1 MLKKKIS
8 ILALVLALMLTVTA
22 CGGNK
27 GGNTGGTDAAN
38 GGDKE
43 SEVILRANNG
53 SEPGSLDPQLAMGTH
68 ESWIL
73 DHTFE
78 GLMKYDQEGKLVP
91 GMAVDFPEISEDGLT
106 YVYTIRDDVKWSNGD
121 PVTAKDFEFTW
132 KRLADPETAAEYA
145 YQLYYVA
152 GAQEFNEGTG
162 SRDDVG
168 VKALDGNKL
177 EVKLKAMTPF
187 FDGLTAFY
195 SLFPV
200 NEKVVTENP
209 DWAKDASTLVSN
221 GPFNMATWE
230 HDSKITIRKNDNYYN
245 KDLVKIGGIDFDII
259 VEKTT
264 EWAKFESGEL
274 DIVVTPADEVTS
286 KMIKEKDEA
295 LIVGDYLGIENY
307 NINTKVTPFNN
318 EKVRKAL
325 SMSLDRKVIV
335 ENVRQMGDTPAE
347 GLVPFG
353 LIGPDGKDFRE
364 VNGNLIVENLEEA
377 KKLFEEGLKEE
388 GMTLADFNAKK
399 FVLIY
404 NTNETHKKV
413 TQALQEMWKQNLGI
427 EIQIENMDFQVKLD
441 RERSGDFAISR
452 SGWIGDYLDP
462 MTMLDLWVTGA
473 SKNDANYSNLEFDR
487 LIASAKAPT
496 NLEDRW
502 QDLADA
508 EKLQVSEQPTIP
520 LYFNKMRY
528 VVNPS
533 LKGVYNTIL
542 SYPNLTYSEMK

>member
-8 ILALVLALMLTVTA
+8 ILALMLALMLTITA

-27 GGNTGGTDAAN
+27 GGNTEGTDAA
-38 GGDKE
+38 GGNE
-43 SEVILRANNG
+43 ASEVILRANNS

-78 GLMKYDQEGKLVP
+78 GLMKYDKEGKLVP
-91 GMAVDFPEISEDGLT
+91 GMAVDFPEISEDGKT
-106 YVYTIRDDVKWSNGD
+106 YVFTIRDDVKWSNGD
-121 PVTAKDFEFTW
+121 PVTAEDFEFAW

-145 YQLYYVA
+145 FQLYYVV

-162 SRDDVG
+162 TREDVG

-177 EVKLKAMTPF
+177 EVQLKGMTPF

-209 DWAKDASTLVSN
+209 DWAKSADTLVSN
-221 GPFNMATWE
+221 GPFYMTTWE
-230 HDSKITIRKNDNYYN
+230 HDSKINIRKNENYYN
-245 KDLVKIGGIDFDII
+245 KDLVKIDGIDFDII
-259 VEKTT
+259 VEKST

-274 DIVVTPADEVTS
+274 DIVVAPSDEVTS
-286 KMIKEKDEA
+286 KMIKENDEA

-307 NINTKVTPFNN
+307 NFNTEVTPFNN
-318 EKVRKAL
+318 VKVRKAL
-325 SMSLDRKVIV
+325 SMAIDRKIIT

-347 GLVPFG
+347 GIVPFG
-353 LIGPDGKDFRE
+353 LTGPDGKDFRE
-364 VNGNLIVENLEEA
+364 GNGNLIVENLEEA
-377 KKLFEEGLKEE
+377 KKLFEEGLAEE

-399 FVLIY
+399 FTLIY

-413 TQALQEMWKQNLGI
+413 TQALQEMWKQTLGI

-462 MTMLDLWVTGA
+462 MTMLDLWVTGG
-473 SKNDANYSNLEFDR
+473 SKNDSNFSDPEFDR

-496 NLEDRW
+496 DLEERW
-502 QDLADA
+502 QDLLDA
-508 EKLQVSEQPTIP
+508 EKILTTEQPTLP

-528 VVNPS
+528 VVNPEIT
-533 LKGVYNTIL
+533 GVYNTIL
-542 SYPNLTYSEMK
+542 SYPTLVYAEMK